1 MTKKEYILAVIDTLP
16 NWEMWRWIK
25 AMVQNDQLDERTLNM
40 LVIILNNAM
49 DKITAAVKDSKLIE
63 RIDARRKFD
72 KQKERQAM
80 EDEKVL
86 EDLDFKLNDI

>member
-1 MTKKEYILAVIDTLP
+1 
-16 NWEMWRWIK
+16 
-25 AMVQNDQLDERTLNM
+25 MVQNDQLDERTINI

-63 RIDARRKFD
+63 RIDARKKFD